1 MALRGSAFLA
11 IWHDIE
17 EHGDVEYDDWHTHE
31 HMPERVGIPG
41 FEAGRRWVD
50 RSLDH
55 HRYFTLYEAATLD
68 VLGSAAYRARLD
80 APTPW
85 THKVQ
90 PTFTN
95 FVRAACRAVA
105 SEGRGTGGALA
116 TIRVD
121 FADRGRREPFAR
133 ASRPLAAEALAHHGI
148 TSVHVGIAEPSVT
161 RTPTAESALRELTGE
176 EVFDAVV
183 LVDGIGRAEVEAGTP
198 VDRGGV
204 RAGPWP
210 RPRRRP
216 PSTTWRTRSR
226 RRTSEPRRPAHRLD
240 ARPRGHRR
248 PDRAG
253 PVAGGVERALP
264 AERRRRRLRPDEGRR
279 VPARRVPRGCE
290 GAPQLPRAD
299 RDDPPQGGLARARRL
314 ADASARRSSGR

>member
-17 EHGDVEYDDWHTHE
+17 EHGDVEYDDWHTQE

-55 HRYFTLYEAATLD
+55 QRYFTLYEAATLD
-68 VLGSAAYRARLD
+68 VLDSAAYRARLD
-80 APTPW
+80 APTAW

-105 SEGRGTGGALA
+105 SEDGDRWSARDDSGRL
-116 TIRVD
+116 
-121 FADRGRREPFAR
+121 ADRGRREPFAR

-176 EVFDAVV
+176 EVFGAVV
-183 LVDGIGRAEVEAGTP
+183 LVDGIGRAEVEA
-198 VDRGGV
+198 
-204 RAGPWP
+204 
-210 RPRRRP
+210 
-216 PSTTWRTRSR
+216 
-226 RRTSEPRRPAHRLD
+226 
-240 ARPRGHRR
+240 
-248 PDRAG
+248 
-253 PVAGGVERALP
+253 ALP
-264 AERRRRRLRPDEGRR
+264 SIEAAFA
-279 VPARRVPRGCE
+279 PA
-290 GAPQLPRAD
+290 
-299 RDDPPQGGLARARRL
+299 L
-314 ADASARRSSGR
+314 ADASSTSAVYDLAYALAAEDV

>member
-1 MALRGSAFLA
+1 MPLRGSAFLA

-17 EHGDVEYDDWHTHE
+17 EHGELEYDDWHTRE

-41 FEAGRRWVD
+41 FEAGRRFVD

-95 FVRAACRAVA
+95 FIRSACRAAA

-116 TIRVD
+116 KTIWFDSGKR
-121 FADRGRREPFAR
+121 PFAR
-133 ASRPLAAEALAHHGI
+133 ASGPLASDALAHHGV
-148 TSVHVGIAEPSVT
+148 TSVHVGIAEPSVS
-161 RTPTAESALRELTGE
+161 RTPTAESALRGLPGE

-183 LVDGIGRAEVEAGTP
+183 LVDGIGRREVA
-198 VDRGGV
+198 
-204 RAGPWP
+204 
-210 RPRRRP
+210 
-216 PSTTWRTRSR
+216 
-226 RRTSEPRRPAHRLD
+226 
-240 ARPRGHRR
+240 
-248 PDRAG
+248 
-253 PVAGGVERALP
+253 RALP
-264 AERRRRRLRPDEGRR
+264 SIEAALA
-279 VPARRVPRGCE
+279 PALGEASTTSAVY
-290 GAPQLPRAD
+290 D
-299 RDDPPQGGLARARRL
+299 LAYALTAREV
-314 ADASARRSSGR
+314 

>member
-1 MALRGSAFLA
+1 MPLRGVAFLA

-17 EHGDVEYDDWHTHE
+17 EHGEVEYDDWHTRE

-41 FEAGRRWVD
+41 FEAGRRFVD

-95 FVRAACRAVA
+95 FVRAACRAAA

-116 TIRVD
+116 TIR
-121 FADRGRREPFAR
+121 
-133 ASRPLAAEALAHHGI
+133 
-148 TSVHVGIAEPSVT
+148 VGIAEPSVT

-183 LVDGIGRAEVEAGTP
+183 LVDGIGRGE
-198 VDRGGV
+198 
-204 RAGPWP
+204 
-210 RPRRRP
+210 
-216 PSTTWRTRSR
+216 
-226 RRTSEPRRPAHRLD
+226 
-240 ARPRGHRR
+240 
-248 PDRAG
+248 
-253 PVAGGVERALP
+253 VERALP
-264 AERRRRRLRPDEGRR
+264 SIEA
-279 VPARRVPRGCE
+279 
-290 GAPQLPRAD
+290 
-299 RDDPPQGGLARARRL
+299 
-314 ADASARRSSGR
+314 